1 MRRAGMV
8 PVKGRKPVVDD
19 ILEKLTWLGHDAFRL
34 EAGGQT
40 IYFDPFR
47 LKGSPPPADLI
58 CISHEHYDHCSPE
71 DVARIQGPRTVV
83 LTEPQAAK
91 KLAGDVRSLKVGERV
106 TLGSVTVETVAAYNT
121 NKKFHPHGNHWLGFV
136 VSVAGVRI
144 YHAGDTDL
152 IPEMKGIKA
161 DIALLPV
168 SGTYVMTA
176 EEAVEAALLI
186 RPQVAIPMHYGA
198 GVVGTADDAAR
209 FARGLAGK
217 VRVELLPRH

>member
-1 MRRAGMV
+1 MV
-8 PVKGRKPVVDD
+8 DE
-19 ILEKLTWLGHDAFRL
+19 ILKKLTWLGHDAFRL
-34 EAGGQT
+34 ETGGKA

-47 LKGSPPPADLI
+47 LSGGQPAPADII

-71 DVARIQGPRTVV
+71 DVAKIAGAQTVI

-91 KLAGDVRSLKVGERV
+91 KLSGQVRILKAGERV
-106 TLGSVTVETVAAYNT
+106 TLGGVTVEAVAAYNT
-121 NKKFHPHGNHWLGFV
+121 NKKFHPQGNHWLGFV
-136 VSVAGVRI
+136 VTVDGVRI

-152 IPEMKGIKA
+152 IPEMRDIRA

-176 EEAVEAALLI
+176 EEAAQAALSI

-198 GVVGTADDAAR
+198 GVVGTDEDAAR
-209 FARGLAGK
+209 FAKLLAGK
-217 VRVELLPRH
+217 IRVELLPKR